1 MIRPTMTQVRIL
13 IMTAETPDLPGIGE
27 APEGMQWHPVCK
39 VQDVDE
45 EEPYFSAAAG
55 RDLMVIRQGV
65 RITAFDD
72 RCPHIGS
79 SMVGATIEDG
89 QVECPL
95 HGACFDSSNG
105 AVLDGPT
112 TEDLVCH
119 SVRIVEDQVEVALP
133 ISSKTS

>member
-1 MIRPTMTQVRIL
+1 MP
-13 IMTAETPDLPGIGE
+13 ADHPDLPGIGE
-27 APEGMQWHPVCK
+27 TPEGVQWHPVCSVK
-39 VQDVDE
+39 DVDE
-45 EEPYFSAAAG
+45 EEPYFAAAAG
-55 RDLMVIRQGV
+55 RDLMVVRQGA

-79 SMVGATIEDG
+79 SMMGATVEDG

-112 TEDLVCH
+112 TQDLVCH
-119 SVRIVEDQVEVALP
+119 PVRIVEDQVEVAL
-133 ISSKTS
+133 SVTDS